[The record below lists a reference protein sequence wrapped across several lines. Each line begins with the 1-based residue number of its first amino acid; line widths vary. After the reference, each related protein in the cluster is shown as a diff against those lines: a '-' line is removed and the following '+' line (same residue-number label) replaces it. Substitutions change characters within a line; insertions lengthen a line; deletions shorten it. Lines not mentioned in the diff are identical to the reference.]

1 MGPRNSKRVAGLV
14 AGATAAPLIAL
25 SGGQAGAVDGKPA
38 ATALDGRG
46 PLVVGHRGAS
56 GYRPEH
62 TLASYELAARMGA
75 DYLEPDLV
83 ATKDGVLV
91 ARHENEISGT
101 TNVESVPAFANRRT
115 TKTIDGVEVT
125 GWFTEDFTLRELRR
139 LRAKER
145 LPAVRQESTMF
156 DGQYGIPT
164 LQEIIDLSARLTRDL
179 GRPIGIFPET
189 KHPTYFASIG
199 LPLEEPLVAVLR
211 RNGLDRTDAPVIV
224 QSFETGS
231 LRKLNGRLGARVPLV
246 QLTGSGAPYDLAS
259 AGDGRTYA
267 DLLTAPGLR
276 WIASYADGIG
286 PAKDQVILRN
296 ADGTLGRPTSVISD
310 AHRFN
315 LKVIPYTFRAENM
328 FLPTNYRRGTEADEF
343 GRALDEMSV
352 FFRHGVDGVFTDQP
366 DVGVA
371 ARDRLSYELRA
382 G

>member
-1 MGPRNSKRVAGLV
+1 M
-14 AGATAAPLIAL
+14 
-25 SGGQAGAVDGKPA
+25 
-38 ATALDGRG
+38 
-46 PLVVGHRGAS
+46 
-56 GYRPEH
+56 
-62 TLASYELAARMGA
+62 
-75 DYLEPDLV
+75 
-83 ATKDGVLV
+83 
-91 ARHENEISGT
+91 
-101 TNVESVPAFANRRT
+101 
-115 TKTIDGVEVT
+115 
-125 GWFTEDFTLRELRR
+125 
-139 LRAKER
+139 
-145 LPAVRQESTMF
+145 
-156 DGQYGIPT
+156 
-164 LQEIIDLSARLTRDL
+164 
-179 GRPIGIFPET
+179 
-189 KHPTYFASIG
+189 
-199 LPLEEPLVAVLR
+199 AVLR

-296 ADGTLGRPTSVISD
+296 ADGTLGRPTSVVSD